1 MGVLAHVTATNKPN
15 AVGLYAKGKG
25 AAAVLDG
32 DVFVHGNLTVA
43 RGFKLTVV
51 TPANKH
57 GVVELGGGSEHL
69 VCAIE
74 SPEAWLED
82 FGETSLVNGKA
93 HVALEARFRRSIDAR
108 RYHVFLTAYGDS
120 AGLHVSR
127 RTASGFD
134 VAERKPGKSNV
145 RFSWRVV
152 AKPKHA
158 QHKRFDKATT
168 PRALERVH
176 AAVARHDKE
185 RRLEG
190 PALKADDVASALP
203 GR

>member
-82 FGETSLVNGKA
+82 FGETSLVNGK
-93 HVALEARFRRSIDAR
+93 HTSRWKRALDGRSMPGAITLLDCIRR
-108 RYHVFLTAYGDS
+108 S
-120 AGLHVSR
+120 AGLSRLR

-168 PRALERVH
+168 PRALERVL